1 MKTETKMTPARNQ
14 VSNTQKS
21 VYLCLRWL
29 KHSLYY
35 RNRSV
40 HLLSEI
46 ASHKFSGNTAIQNNF
61 NEIRENLKNSSHF

>member
-1 MKTETKMTPARNQ
+1 MKIETKETPARNQ
-14 VSNTQKS
+14 VSNIQKS
-21 VYLCLRWL
+21 VCLCLRGL

-35 RNRSV
+35 TNQSV

-46 ASHKFSGNTAIQNNF
+46 ASYKFSGNTAIQNNF